1 MQNKLIFWVDRK
13 IVGRFLNHKGA
24 IYWGIPFFFAIAYS
38 FSRRV
43 MEGVPDGLR
52 SVMFLLGTW
61 CAISLARAL
70 RVPKNIQEESNEQ
83 KIFSQRYFVDPLAQA
98 AALVGFSVL
107 FLIYIIAYIL
117 IWYFFMR

>member
-1 MQNKLIFWVDRK
+1 MLNKLVFWVDRK
-13 IVGRFLNHKGA
+13 IIGRFLNHKGA

-70 RVPKNIQEESNEQ
+70 RVPKNMQEDSNEQ
-83 KIFSQRYFVDPLAQA
+83 KSFSQRYSVDPLAQA

>member
-1 MQNKLIFWVDRK
+1 MLNKLVFWVDRK
-13 IVGRFLNHKGA
+13 IIGRFLNHKGA

>member
-1 MQNKLIFWVDRK
+1 
-13 IVGRFLNHKGA
+13 
-24 IYWGIPFFFAIAYS
+24 
-38 FSRRV
+38 

-70 RVPKNIQEESNEQ
+70 RVPKNMQEDSNEQ
-83 KIFSQRYFVDPLAQA
+83 KSFSQRYSVDPLAQA